1 MTDWVVTG
9 VTNKRSIYPIANAGR
24 VAAAGGDL
32 FMPGSR
38 GDADQMRKALE
49 RGVLSEERLRKN
61 VSRVIRK
68 IRELQSARTEL

>member
-32 FMPGSR
+32 FMPGSK
-38 GDADQMRKALE
+38 GDADQLRKALE
-49 RGVLSEERLRKN
+49 RGVLSTDQLRKN
-61 VSRVIRK
+61 VSSVVRK
-68 IRELQSARTEL
+68 IRELRGEK